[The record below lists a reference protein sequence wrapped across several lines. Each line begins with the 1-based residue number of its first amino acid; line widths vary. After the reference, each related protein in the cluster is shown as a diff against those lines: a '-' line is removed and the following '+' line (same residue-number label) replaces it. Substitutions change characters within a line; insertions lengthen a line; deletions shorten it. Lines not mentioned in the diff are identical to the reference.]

1 LIEPRK
7 SVAKIPDR
15 ILLHLL
21 PELLQP
27 RQAVFGLV
35 AGNHAGIDGADRGAD
50 DPVRLDASLVQRLV
64 DASLIGPQ
72 RAAALQH
79 QHDLSGIVPAQ
90 RFQALRSILYAIHV
104 LLPFLLCSV
113 MYAATAVL
121 LRRPR

>member
-1 LIEPRK
+1 MFSSKLAI
-7 SVAKIPDR
+7 A
-15 ILLHLL
+15 
-21 PELLQP
+21 
-27 RQAVFGLV
+27 AVEI
-35 AGNHAGIDGADRGAD
+35 AHHAGSDMGGAD
-50 DPVRLDASLVQRLV
+50 DPVRFDASLVQRLV

-113 MYAATAVL
+113 MYAGTAVL